1 MRQLGPNA
9 ARRLTI
15 RSVSSCA
22 GAVALASV
30 ATMAAAQESTPAT
43 PPDTIH
49 DPDGPVGPG
58 DLARGDIDVEGVP
71 VHDNAFRAFAI
82 TDRLEYQSNDGD
94 DKYVWDVF
102 GYVGGDYNR
111 LWIESEGE
119 GLFDDDVESADLQ
132 VLYSRAVTP
141 YWNLQAGWRRT
152 FEPEELDYFVLSAV
166 GLNVYWTGMDLDLY
180 VSEDGDVS
188 GAFEMEYDELFTQR
202 LKLQPRLEF
211 GFQFQD
217 IEERDIG
224 AGITDYEVGLRL
236 RYEIVREFAPYVGI
250 SWAQPV
256 FETADLLPDGE
267 DDGVLSGVLGVRMWY

>member
-1 MRQLGPNA
+1 MRRVASRTVLATLLCA
-9 ARRLTI
+9 AT
-15 RSVSSCA
+15 
-22 GAVALASV
+22 
-30 ATMAAAQESTPAT
+30 AAQGQGPTPGT
-43 PPDTIH
+43 PPDPIH
-49 DPDGPVGPG
+49 DPDGPVSPA

-71 VHDNAFRAFAI
+71 VHDNAFRAFVMA
-82 TDRLEYQSNDGD
+82 DRLEYQSNDGD
-94 DKYVWDVF
+94 DKFVWDVF
-102 GYVGGDYNR
+102 GYAGGDYNR

-119 GLFDDDVESADLQ
+119 GLFDGDVGSADLQ
-132 VLYSRAVTP
+132 LLYSRAVTP

-152 FEPEELDYFVLSAV
+152 FEPEELDYLVLSAV

-217 IEERDIG
+217 IEERNIG

-256 FETADLLPDGE
+256 FETADLLPDSE
-267 DDGVLSGVLGVRMWY
+267 DEGVLSGVLGVRMRY